1 MLLLLTKLIKII
13 LIFILFTNYT
23 YAQITLNALRTNLT
37 DSEITNLSS
46 AVPGDTYISSDSNK
60 IYSINHQGLAEEN
73 TNQVQDFLA
82 IWKADSAGGT
92 YQTNDIVNHTGD
104 LYKNITALNT
114 DVSPDADNSNWMEMT
129 FSAVGDIK
137 QGFQA
142 SDHNGWIKLDGR
154 LITSLSSSQQTNAIS
169 LGFSTNLP
177 DAKSS
182 VLMQNDSTLGSVTG
196 SNTKTISQSNLPN
209 INLTGTAIFNDSKSF
224 NSETGNG
231 NSAFGSTTPI
241 ANYAITKNVSVNVP
255 LGGSD
260 TPLDITPQTLS
271 VNTFVYLGN

>member
-1 MLLLLTKLIKII
+1 MKKII

-46 AVPGDTYISSDSNK
+46 AVLGDTYISSDSNK
-60 IYSINHQGLAEEN
+60 IYSINHQGHAEEN

-137 QGFQA
+137 QGFQP

-177 DAKSS
+177 DAK
-182 VLMQNDSTLGSVTG
+182 
-196 SNTKTISQSNLPN
+196 
-209 INLTGTAIFNDSKSF
+209 
-224 NSETGNG
+224 
-231 NSAFGSTTPI
+231 
-241 ANYAITKNVSVNVP
+241 
-255 LGGSD
+255 
-260 TPLDITPQTLS
+260 
-271 VNTFVYLGN
+271 

>member
-1 MLLLLTKLIKII
+1 MKKII

-137 QGFQA
+137 QGFQP

-209 INLTGTAIFNDSKSF
+209 INLTGTAIFNDSKNF